1 MPAMPETTTS
11 LGERLETAVVG
22 ARARVQGSSRASAEA
37 AFRARVEE
45 RLKGLESELADLKGR
60 LNGLYLV
67 IASTVLA
74 QVLLRIAT

>member
-1 MPAMPETTTS
+1 MPEQTQS
-11 LGERLETAVVG
+11 LGSRLEEAVAG
-22 ARARVQGSSRASAEA
+22 AQARAQRSGRSSAET
-37 AFRARVEE
+37 AFRARVDE
-45 RLKGLESELADLKGR
+45 RLRGLEGELADVKSR

>member
-1 MPAMPETTTS
+1 MATHETTILS
-11 LGERLETAVVG
+11 ERLETAVAG
-22 ARARVQGSSRASAEA
+22 AQARVQRNSRTSAEA

-45 RLKGLESELADLKGR
+45 RLKSLDGELADVKSR